1 MTPNL
6 TGKKALVTGGARG
19 IGLAT
24 VGALARAGAD
34 VTFTARNDASVAK
47 ALSELPEGVT
57 AKGVVADATDLDAVS
72 AIASQGFDIL
82 INNAGII
89 GPIGRI
95 TDVDVTEFARNHE
108 INITGAF
115 HVIQQVLPH
124 MAKNGGTIVNLSS
137 GAAHNPME
145 GWSAY
150 CSGKAAL
157 KMLTACVDKEL
168 GEQGV
173 RAFGFAPGVV
183 DTGMQG
189 SIRESGINP
198 VSQLKRT
205 DLAPVHEPAAAMV
218 WLCGNDS
225 DDLAGQE
232 IDVRDPA
239 LRTRVGLKGAA

>member
-1 MTPNL
+1 MTPDL

-24 VGALARAGAD
+24 VEALARAGAE
-34 VTFTARNDASVAK
+34 VTFTARNDASVEK
-47 ALSELPEGVT
+47 ALSELPYGVT
-57 AKGVVADATDLDAVS
+57 AKGVVADATDLDAV
-72 AIASQGFDIL
+72 AAVASQGIDIL

-95 TDVDVTEFARNHE
+95 TDININEFARNHE

-115 HVIQQVLPH
+115 YVIQQVLPH
-124 MAKNGGTIVNLSS
+124 MVKNGGTIVNLSS

-157 KMLTACVDKEL
+157 KMLTACVDKEFA
-168 GEQGV
+168 EKGV
-173 RAFGFAPGVV
+173 RIFGFAPGVV

-189 SIRESGINP
+189 AIRESGINP
-198 VSQLKRT
+198 VSQLKRS
-205 DLAPVHEPAAAMV
+205 DLAPVAEPANAMV
-218 WLCGNDS
+218 WLCGEESND
-225 DDLAGQE
+225 LVGQE

-239 LRTRVGLKGAA
+239 FRKRVGLEVAA

>member
-1 MTPNL
+1 MTPDL

-19 IGLAT
+19 IGLAS
-24 VGALARAGAD
+24 VEALAGAGAA
-34 VTFTARNDASVAK
+34 VTFTARNDASIEK
-47 ALSELPEGVT
+47 ALSELPADVIV
-57 AKGVVADATDLDAVS
+57 KGVVADATDLGAVS
-72 AIASQGFDIL
+72 AVASQGFDIL
-82 INNAGII
+82 INNAGVI

-95 TDVDVTEFARNHE
+95 SDVDISEFARNHE

-115 HVIQQVLPH
+115 HVIQQVLDH
-124 MAKNGGTIVNLSS
+124 MVKNGGTIVNLSS

-150 CSGKAAL
+150 CSSKAAL
-157 KMLTACVDKEL
+157 KMLTACVDKEF
-168 GEQGV
+168 GEKGV

-198 VSQLKRT
+198 VSQLKRS
-205 DLAPVHEPAAAMV
+205 DLAPATEPAAAMV
-218 WLCGNDS
+218 WLCGDES
-225 DDLAGQE
+225 GDLAGQE

-239 LRTRVGLKGAA
+239 LRARMGLEEVA